1 MSETRPQATA
11 SMVGE
16 VLGSYR
22 VISELST
29 GGMGTVYRAQHE
41 LLGRSAAV
49 KLLRPEL
56 TANEELLQR
65 FFNEAKA
72 ATAIR
77 HPGIVEVYDFG
88 YTDDGRAYIVMELL
102 DGEPLGERIRRC
114 GRLSE
119 TETEGIGRQIA
130 GSLRAAHAK
139 GIVHRDLKPD
149 NVFLV
154 PDADGH
160 GDRVKVL
167 DFGIAKLLDVS
178 PTSVRHTQTGVLM
191 GTPLY
196 MAPEQARAAG
206 QIDHRADLYSL
217 GCILYEML
225 VGQPPFV
232 ADGAGEIIA
241 LQLFAAPEPP
251 SKRLTELHPELERIV
266 MRLLEKEPEARY
278 QHAVEVHDVLHALR
292 DTLSRRLAGEV
303 AGGANRFA
311 MSMSQ
316 ANTEPATSQPRPTPV
331 TSPILP
337 TPLPSVDQSLR
348 LSLLDGP
355 PGLPEQR
362 SSSAMPIIA
371 AVVTLLIA
379 GAVGI
384 FVMSRDAGAPSEP
397 VPIAPRPP
405 PVVEPAP
412 SSSAPGPVEAA
423 GSVAKAPA
431 VIEVVDEPPATRPK
445 SAPRKA
451 RPATAGTP
459 GPVTSPAKDER
470 PVTDL
475 GSPIETTIGEPSKP
489 RPTDSPTP

>member
-22 VISELST
+22 VISELNT

-41 LLGRSAAV
+41 LLGRAAAV
-49 KLLRPEL
+49 KVLRAEL
-56 TANEELLQR
+56 TANEELLVR

-88 YTDDGRAYIVMELL
+88 YTEDGRAYLVMELL
-102 DGEPLGERIRRC
+102 DGEALGDRIRRS

-119 TETEGIGRQIA
+119 AATEEIGRQIA
-130 GSLRAAHAK
+130 GALRAAHAK

-154 PDADGH
+154 PDADGR

-167 DFGIAKLLDVS
+167 DFGIAKLLDLS
-178 PTSVRHTQTGVLM
+178 PASVRHTQTGALM

-196 MAPEQARAAG
+196 MAPEQARAAS

-266 MRLLEKEPEARY
+266 MRLLEKEPAARY
-278 QHAVEVHDVLHALR
+278 QHAVEVHDALHALR
-292 DTLSRRLAGEV
+292 DRVSRRLAGEV
-303 AGGANRFA
+303 AGAAKRFT

-316 ANTEPATSQPRPTPV
+316 ATTAPM

-337 TPLPSVDQSLR
+337 TPIPSVDQSLR
-348 LSLLDGP
+348 ISLLDGP
-355 PGLPEQR
+355 PGIPEQR

-371 AVVTLLIA
+371 AVVTILIA

-384 FVMSRDAGAPSEP
+384 FVMTRDAGAPSERTP
-397 VPIAPRPP
+397 TALPP
-405 PVVEPAP
+405 PTVVEPAP
-412 SSSAPGPVEAA
+412 SAAPPGPVEAA

-431 VIEVVDEPPATRPK
+431 IIEVVDEPPATRPK
-445 SAPRKA
+445 SPPRKA
-451 RPATAGTP
+451 RPATAETP

-470 PVTDL
+470 PVTDN

-489 RPTDSPTP
+489 APPKEP